1 MILIVVGSVEFE
13 RITKELVLNPLE
25 IMLEIVDMVETD
37 PLIAKNPENLKMGV
51 KNLSENIDSMD
62 DDKKKKAAKLKASQ
76 DKYEVLKI
84 QNFFIKISGLLAVCF
99 GDAGGDIIK
108 KNLEKGKSL
117 NAMVPGVKKYAIFGF
132 CDVRHFTDINDALQE
147 RTLIFVN

>member
-1 MILIVVGSVEFE
+1 MNIVKTIFIMILIVVGSVEFE

-62 DDKKKKAAKLKASQ
+62 DDKKKKAAKLKAS
-76 DKYEVLKI
+76 
-84 QNFFIKISGLLAVCF
+84 
-99 GDAGGDIIK
+99 
-108 KNLEKGKSL
+108 
-117 NAMVPGVKKYAIFGF
+117 
-132 CDVRHFTDINDALQE
+132 
-147 RTLIFVN
+147 